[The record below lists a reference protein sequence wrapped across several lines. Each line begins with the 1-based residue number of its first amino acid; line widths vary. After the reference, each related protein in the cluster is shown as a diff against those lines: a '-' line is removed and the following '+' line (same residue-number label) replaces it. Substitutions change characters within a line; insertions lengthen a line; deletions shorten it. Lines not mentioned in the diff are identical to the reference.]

1 MTVSPQAPGACPRCG
16 APNPPTFNV
25 CQYCGGPLG
34 LVKGRAEIPR
44 APPEDSF
51 RLVTSS
57 DLTHPV
63 SGTLLLVLGILFVVI
78 GIGLL
83 ALAAGVHQ
91 SVQSFNQ
98 ACSQNPLCQP
108 QSDPSGGITAGGV
121 VLIIIG
127 IPLSIYGYLLRAD

>member
-1 MTVSPQAPGACPRCG
+1 MIAGPSAPGACPRCG
-16 APNPPTFNV
+16 ATNPVTSNV
-25 CQYCGGPLG
+25 CQYCGGPL
-34 LVKGRAEIPR
+34 
-44 APPEDSF
+44 APTNVRTETPYVRTEDSF

-57 DLTHPV
+57 DVSHPI

-91 SVQSFNQ
+91 SVESFNQ

-108 QSDPSGGITAGGV
+108 QSDPSGGLTAGGV
-121 VLIIIG
+121 VLMIIG
-127 IPLSIYGYLLRAD
+127 IILAIYGYLARTA